1 MRQIC
6 LVSVEELGS
15 MNTMDM
21 ILVRAPLVGGVLLL
35 ALGVTTWYRQLALA
49 TQDEALRKPRWAA
62 GITIIDGLIPI
73 GSGIRLNVTE
83 IV

>member
-1 MRQIC
+1 
-6 LVSVEELGS
+6 

-49 TQDEALRKPRWAA
+49 TQGESLRKPRRAA
-62 GITIIDGLIPI
+62 GISIIDGLIPI